1 MHCYNCAKEF
11 AEGFDKCPNCG
22 ATMKYSGIDGIKTA
36 TNLNSRAQMLHS
48 QGKYAEAIEAY
59 LEALEQFP
67 DYAVAHYNLGLSYQ
81 ATKMF
86 REAIDSYTRAIE
98 MKPDFAAAY
107 TGRADSHLALDEPAE
122 AIKDYSMALELYPDY
137 AVAYF
142 KRAGVFEFM
151 ARMEEALADLKSYL
165 TYKPQD
171 VRARKKMKTLAEA
184 CNVPWEPG
192 RDF

>member
-11 AEGFDKCPNCG
+11 AEGFDHCPHCG
-22 ATMKYSGIDGIKTA
+22 ATIKYSDIDGIKTA

-48 QGKYAEAIEAY
+48 QGRYAEAIDAY

-81 ATKMF
+81 SSKMF
-86 REAIDSYTRAIE
+86 REAISSFTRAIE

-107 TGRADSHLALDEPAE
+107 TGRGDSHLALEEREE
-122 AIKDYSMALELYPDY
+122 AIEDYSMALELYPDY

-142 KRAGVFEFM
+142 KRSSVFDT
-151 ARMEEALADLKSYL
+151 MERSEDALADLRSYL
-165 TYKPQD
+165 TYKPHD
-171 VRARKKMKTLAEA
+171 VRARKKMKILAET
-184 CNVPWEPG
+184 CNQPWEPG
-192 RDF
+192 QDL